1 MAHELPQNED
11 EEEKD
16 DILVRAER
24 MIARL
29 SMPLSPRN
37 PPLLREETPALI
49 VQAASPEISPASQSF
64 IASAQTPSS
73 SVGAHRFATLSPASS
88 LGKPRTT
95 PPSSLGKSPQPQLT
109 PRLQATPLVHEC
121 TGTSPMISP
130 ISTGSSQ
137 HTPIP
142 QFRLYPGETPLMD
155 ASYREPTL
163 GFRRGTPHPKIELAS
178 PATDCSPSGPQGSA
192 SQLRLSLQRNISADS
207 HSDSSLSQK
216 DCLLLSP
223 SSQATSP
230 IRSPLRESTP
240 ARRSPNLSPSTNMK
254 KNIQTS
260 RLSPSSPLVSN
271 FPQGEVESAMN
282 SIQASEA
289 MDSHWGGVHLKP
301 MTAVTPQ
308 ADVMGVEESA
318 DSSINQETASAI
330 HAQSLAQD
338 IHVEDEA
345 GTDRRIEC
353 STNSV
358 VTEDVELGIPV
369 GPSFVNAHAIQL
381 ALALQPGDAAGEDDS
396 IGESARFSDGYGD
409 DEQNIGNDSGLT
421 EMTDKTVE
429 GDSAAWN
436 ISAASLDES
445 VERSNELEGIER
457 TCKRQEVGNG
467 QDTRAAVFRED
478 NMSKNEMGEK
488 NGEEDGEKMEEML
501 SENEQDQDS
510 EQENDQEEIGE
521 EDEESEQGE
530 AQDKI
535 VICVVK
541 KETVKVEPGLEHDV
555 QERRPAV
562 SEIPD
567 RRCTPTLSP
576 PLYSSGAERE
586 PSMQPR
592 LTPTPS
598 RLICASASSPQQE
611 VHQWHTPIA
620 SSLYKQVTTQSNV
633 PAMSTPHAIPSAP
646 VTPSDTLYP
655 SLNHL
660 DSPLSISTSFI
671 TSTPTHDTSS
681 NPTAI
686 SNERPVFRIAG
697 EDTPQCISALEKMF
711 AKKAVGHSKLSQQ
724 VIPSSSPSR
733 ADPDETEKI
742 QVDDTVETSTEEKDE
757 DEPLKSNTECDTS
770 AGSQDNDPEA
780 NSSVQIKK
788 PRQSLHD
795 ELAAVLR
802 DEDAGDSSFKS
813 VVEVSSLD
821 PKAAARAAAILK
833 LVGPLLIL
841 AIQLTDS
848 QI

>member
-1 MAHELPQNED
+1 MAHELAQSED

-16 DILVRAER
+16 DILARAER

-49 VQAASPEISPASQSF
+49 VQAASPEISPASQPF

-88 LGKPRTT
+88 LGKRRTT
-95 PPSSLGKSPQPQLT
+95 PPSSLGESPQSQST
-109 PRLQATPLVHEC
+109 PRLQATSPVHEC
-121 TGTSPMISP
+121 AGTSPMISP
-130 ISTGSSQ
+130 ISTGSLQ

-178 PATDCSPSGPQGSA
+178 PATDCSPFVSQGSG
-192 SQLRLSLQRNISADS
+192 SQLRLSLQRHISTDS

-216 DCLLLSP
+216 GRLLLSP
-223 SSQATSP
+223 SPHAGSP
-230 IRSPLRESTP
+230 IRSPFRESTP
-240 ARRSPNLSPSTNMK
+240 TRRSPMLSASTTMK
-254 KNIQTS
+254 KNTQPS
-260 RLSPSSPLVSN
+260 SLSPSSQLVSD
-271 FPQGEVESAMN
+271 FPRGEVESAMN
-282 SIQASEA
+282 SIQASKA
-289 MDSHWGGVHLKP
+289 MDSHGGGVHLKP
-301 MTAVTPQ
+301 MTVVTPQ
-308 ADVMGVEESA
+308 TDVMRVEESA
-318 DSSINQETASAI
+318 DSSINQATASAV

-345 GTDRRIEC
+345 GPDGRIEC
-353 STNSV
+353 SSISV
-358 VTEDVELGIPV
+358 VAEDVELGILV
-369 GPSFVNAHAIQL
+369 GPSFVNAHAIQT
-381 ALALQPGDAAGEDDS
+381 LQPGDAAGENGS
-396 IGESARFSDGYGD
+396 IGESARFSDEYGD

-429 GDSAAWN
+429 GDSAAWD
-436 ISAASLDES
+436 ISAASLNEN
-445 VERSNELEGIER
+445 VGRSNELGGIEK
-457 TCKRQEVGNG
+457 TCKRQEEGNG
-467 QDTRAAVFRED
+467 QDTGANVCRED

-488 NGEEDGEKMEEML
+488 NSEGDGEKMEEML
-501 SENEQDQDS
+501 SENEQDEDS
-510 EQENDQEEIGE
+510 EQENDQKDTSE
-521 EDEESEQGE
+521 EDEESGPGE

-555 QERRPAV
+555 QERRPTV

-567 RRCTPTLSP
+567 RRCTPVLST

-586 PSMQPR
+586 PTMQPR
-592 LTPTPS
+592 RTPTPS
-598 RLICASASSPQQE
+598 RLISASASSPQQE
-611 VHQWHTPIA
+611 VHQWNTPIA
-620 SSLYKQVTTQSNV
+620 SSLYKQVTTQSNT
-633 PAMSTPHAIPSAP
+633 PALSAIPSAP
-646 VTPSDTLYP
+646 VTPSDMLYP
-655 SLNHL
+655 SLNNL

-681 NPTAI
+681 NPTAM

-697 EDTPQCISALEKMF
+697 ENTPQCISALEKMF
-711 AKKAVGHSKLSQQ
+711 PKKAVGHSKLSQQ

-733 ADPDETEKI
+733 ADLDEMEKI
-742 QVDDTVETSTEEKDE
+742 QVDETIETSAEEKSD
-757 DEPLKSNTECDTS
+757 DEPHKSNAECDMS
-770 AGSQDNDPEA
+770 AGSQDDDPEA

-795 ELAAVLR
+795 ELAAVVR

-841 AIQLTDS
+841 VFQLTDS

>member
-1 MAHELPQNED
+1 MAHELARSED

-29 SMPLSPRN
+29 SMPLYPRN

-49 VQAASPEISPASQSF
+49 VQAASPEISPASQPF

-88 LGKPRTT
+88 LGKRRTT
-95 PPSSLGKSPQPQLT
+95 PPSSLGESPQSQST
-109 PRLQATPLVHEC
+109 PRLQAIPLVYEC

-130 ISTGSSQ
+130 ISTGSLQ

-142 QFRLYPGETPLMD
+142 QFKLYPGETPLMD

-178 PATDCSPSGPQGSA
+178 PATDCSPFGPQGSA
-192 SQLRLSLQRNISADS
+192 SQLRLSLQRQISADS

-216 DCLLLSP
+216 GRLLLSP
-223 SSQATSP
+223 SSQAGSP
-230 IRSPLRESTP
+230 TRSPFRGSTP
-240 ARRSPNLSPSTNMK
+240 TRRSPNLSASTTMK
-254 KNIQTS
+254 KNTQTS
-260 RLSPSSPLVSN
+260 PLSPSSPLVSD
-271 FPQGEVESAMN
+271 FSEGGVESAMN
-282 SIQASEA
+282 SIQASKA

-308 ADVMGVEESA
+308 TDVMGVEESA
-318 DSSINQETASAI
+318 DPSINQETASPV

-338 IHVEDEA
+338 IHVEDEV
-345 GTDRRIEC
+345 GPDGRIEC

-358 VTEDVELGIPV
+358 VAEDVELGILA
-369 GPSFVNAHAIQL
+369 GSSFVNAHAIQT
-381 ALALQPGDAAGEDDS
+381 LQPGDAAGENGT
-396 IGESARFSDGYGD
+396 IEESARFSDGYGD

-429 GDSAAWN
+429 GDSAAWD
-436 ISAASLDES
+436 ISAASLNEI
-445 VERSNELEGIER
+445 VERSNELGGIEK
-457 TCKRQEVGNG
+457 TCKRQEEGSG
-467 QDTRAAVFRED
+467 EDTGADVCREG

-488 NGEEDGEKMEEML
+488 NGEGDGEEMEEML
-501 SENEQDQDS
+501 SENEQDEDS
-510 EQENDQEEIGE
+510 EQENVQKETSE
-521 EDEESEQGE
+521 EDEESGPGE

-555 QERRPAV
+555 QERRPTV

-567 RRCTPTLSP
+567 RRFTILSN

-592 LTPTPS
+592 RTPTPS
-598 RLICASASSPQQE
+598 RLISASASSPQQE
-611 VHQWHTPIA
+611 AHQWHTPIA
-620 SSLYKQVTTQSNV
+620 SSLYKQVTTQSNT
-633 PAMSTPHAIPSAP
+633 PALSAIPSAP
-646 VTPSDTLYP
+646 VTPSDMFYP
-655 SLNHL
+655 SLDNL

-681 NPTAI
+681 NPTAM

-697 EDTPQCISALEKMF
+697 ENTPQCISALEKMF
-711 AKKAVGHSKLSQQ
+711 PKKAVGHSKLSQQ

-733 ADPDETEKI
+733 SDLDEMEKI
-742 QVDDTVETSTEEKDE
+742 QVDETVESSAEEKSD
-757 DEPLKSNTECDTS
+757 DEPHNSNAECDMS
-770 AGSQDNDPEA
+770 AGSQDNDPGA

-795 ELAAVLR
+795 ELAAVVR

>member
-1 MAHELPQNED
+1 MAHELAQNED

-37 PPLLREETPALI
+37 PSLLREETPSLI
-49 VQAASPEISPASQSF
+49 VQAASPEISPASQPF
-64 IASAQTPSS
+64 IASAQMPSS
-73 SVGAHRFATLSPASS
+73 LGGAHRFATLSPASG

-95 PPSSLGKSPQPQLT
+95 PPSSLGESPQPRST
-109 PRLQATPLVHEC
+109 PRLQTTPLVHER
-121 TGTSPMISP
+121 TGTSPMISA

-178 PATDCSPSGPQGSA
+178 PATDCSPFGPQGSA
-192 SQLRLSLQRNISADS
+192 SQLRLSLQRQLSADS
-207 HSDSSLSQK
+207 HSDSSLSPK
-216 DCLLLSP
+216 GRLLLSP
-223 SSQATSP
+223 SSQAGSP
-230 IRSPLRESTP
+230 IQSPFRESTP
-240 ARRSPNLSPSTNMK
+240 TRRSPNLSPSTTMK
-254 KNIQTS
+254 KNTQTS
-260 RLSPSSPLVSN
+260 PLSPSSPLVSD

-282 SIQASEA
+282 SIQASKT

-308 ADVMGVEESA
+308 TDVMGVEESA
-318 DSSINQETASAI
+318 DSSINQETASAV

-338 IHVEDEA
+338 IHVEDEL
-345 GTDRRIEC
+345 GPDGRIEC

-358 VTEDVELGIPV
+358 VAEDVEQGILV
-369 GPSFVNAHAIQL
+369 GPSFVNADAIQL
-381 ALALQPGDAAGEDDS
+381 NTTLQPGDAAGENGS
-396 IGESARFSDGYGD
+396 IGESARFLDGYGD

-421 EMTDKTVE
+421 ETTDKTVE

-436 ISAASLDES
+436 ISAASLNES
-445 VERSNELEGIER
+445 LERSNELGGIEK
-457 TCKRQEVGNG
+457 TCKRQEEGNG
-467 QDTRAAVFRED
+467 QDTGADVCQED

-488 NGEEDGEKMEEML
+488 NGGEGGEKMEEML
-501 SENEQDQDS
+501 SENEQDEDS
-510 EQENDQEEIGE
+510 EQENDQEETSE
-521 EDEESEQGE
+521 EDEESEPGE

-535 VICVVK
+535 VIRVVK
-541 KETVKVEPGLEHDV
+541 TETMKVEPGLEDDV
-555 QERRPAV
+555 QERRSAV
-562 SEIPD
+562 SEIAD
-567 RRCTPTLSP
+567 RRCTPALRP
-576 PLYSSGAERE
+576 PQGAEKE

-592 LTPTPS
+592 RTPTPS
-598 RLICASASSPQQE
+598 RLISSSTTSSQQE

-620 SSLYKQVTTQSNV
+620 SSLYKQVTTESNT
-633 PAMSTPHAIPSAP
+633 PALSTPHANPSAP
-646 VTPSDTLYP
+646 VTPSNMLYP
-655 SLNHL
+655 SLNNL
-660 DSPLSISTSFI
+660 DSPLFISTSFT
-671 TSTPTHDTSS
+671 TSTPTHNTSS

-697 EDTPQCISALEKMF
+697 ENTPQCISALEKMF
-711 AKKAVGHSKLSQQ
+711 PKKVVGHSKLSQQ

-733 ADPDETEKI
+733 ADPDEMEKI
-742 QVDDTVETSTEEKDE
+742 QVDEMVETSAEEKSE
-757 DEPLKSNTECDTS
+757 DEPHKSNAEYDMS

-780 NSSVQIKK
+780 NSSVQIRK
-788 PRQSLHD
+788 PRRSLHD
-795 ELAAVLR
+795 ELAAVVR
-802 DEDAGDSSFKS
+802 DEDAGDGSFKS

-833 LVGPLLIL
+833 LVGPLIIL